1 MSNKNFGWHDI
12 IEYEAH
18 YYQSDFSMSN
28 ILGQLSDYNDILNRQ
43 IQAIK
48 ITSNDRLLSL
58 SIMRATAQEHQPANS
73 SAIMSL
79 SEKSSEDH
87 GKEAVEDNKRDE
99 IAKATKSVEEDAVE
113 GSKRDK

>member
-1 MSNKNFGWHDI
+1 
-12 IEYEAH
+12 
-18 YYQSDFSMSN
+18 
-28 ILGQLSDYNDILNRQ
+28 
-43 IQAIK
+43 
-48 ITSNDRLLSL
+48 
-58 SIMRATAQEHQPANS
+58 
-73 SAIMSL
+73 MSL